1 MNYRGFLC
9 TLALVAA
16 FSVGCT
22 PKTTP
27 QAPSQDQPSATQAAA
42 TQSAAVAEAPA
53 SQASA
58 EMAQNGQP
66 SSPLASEINPRFK
79 GVGSYARENSSQ
91 YNNGNLI
98 ITDFSEGLKIFEFNI
113 LSGSEATDSATS
125 YRLAGVFNV
134 DLDKV
139 GQGEFDSIVAGQN
152 GKIHFELSKD
162 GKMINVT
169 AEGPKNQVYVGSYSY
184 YHPGFDISLGL
195 AKAVLEELPGAV
207 TGLTQAAGKYT
218 IKLFD
223 NEDPLLGIY
232 YEVEAID
239 KRDQVIGSYLVSK
252 DLQSVVRTDIGDL
265 KAIRGDLTPEMKK
278 ALLEVMPKG

>member
-1 MNYRGFLC
+1 MNYKGAVC
-9 TLALVAA
+9 ALALVAA
-16 FSVGCT
+16 FSIGCT
-22 PKTTP
+22 AK
-27 QAPSQDQPSATQAAA
+27 SANQAAEQA
-42 TQSAAVAEAPA
+42 KSAASEVVAVSEEAKPA
-53 SQASA
+53 V
-58 EMAQNGQP
+58 EVAQNDENIP
-66 SSPLASEINPRFK
+66 VLSSKVNPNFK
-79 GVGSYARENSSQ
+79 AIGSYYRENSSQ
-91 YNNGNLI
+91 YNNGILV

-139 GQGEFDSIVAGQN
+139 GQGEFDSVVVGQN

-184 YHPGFDISLGL
+184 YHPGFDISFGL

>member
-1 MNYRGFLC
+1 MNYKGAVC
-9 TLALVAA
+9 ALALVAA
-16 FSVGCT
+16 FSIGCT
-22 PKTTP
+22 AKT
-27 QAPSQDQPSATQAAA
+27 ANQAAEQA
-42 TQSAAVAEAPA
+42 KSAASEVVAVSEEAKPA
-53 SQASA
+53 V
-58 EMAQNGQP
+58 EVAQNDENIP
-66 SSPLASEINPRFK
+66 VLSSKVNPNFK
-79 GVGSYARENSSQ
+79 AIGSYYRENSSQ
-91 YNNGNLI
+91 YNNGILV

-139 GQGEFDSIVAGQN
+139 GQGEFDSVVAGQN

>member
-1 MNYRGFLC
+1 MNYKGAVC
-9 TLALVAA
+9 ALALVAA
-16 FSVGCT
+16 FSIGCT
-22 PKTTP
+22 AK
-27 QAPSQDQPSATQAAA
+27 SANQAAEQA
-42 TQSAAVAEAPA
+42 KSAASEVVAVSEEAKPA
-53 SQASA
+53 V
-58 EMAQNGQP
+58 EVAQNDENIP
-66 SSPLASEINPRFK
+66 VLSSKVNPNFK
-79 GVGSYARENSSQ
+79 AIGSYYRENSSQ
-91 YNNGNLI
+91 YNNGILV

-139 GQGEFDSIVAGQN
+139 GQGEFDSVVAGQN

-169 AEGPKNQVYVGSYSY
+169 AESPKNQVYVGSYSY
-184 YHPGFDISLGL
+184 YHPDFDISLGL

>member
-1 MNYRGFLC
+1 MNYKGAVC
-9 TLALVAA
+9 ALALVAA
-16 FSVGCT
+16 FSIGCT
-22 PKTTP
+22 AKT
-27 QAPSQDQPSATQAAA
+27 ANQAAEQA
-42 TQSAAVAEAPA
+42 KSAASEVVAVSEEAKPA
-53 SQASA
+53 V
-58 EMAQNGQP
+58 EVAQNDENIP
-66 SSPLASEINPRFK
+66 VLSSKVNPNFK
-79 GVGSYARENSSQ
+79 VIGSYYRENSSQ
-91 YNNGNLI
+91 YNNGILV

-139 GQGEFDSIVAGQN
+139 GQGEFDSVVAGQN

-184 YHPGFDISLGL
+184 YHSGFDISLGL